1 MATPASA
8 TPASGGTIF
17 GMTPMTLASTT
28 LFTMIVGAAAYKI
41 YNPIFEAPIVGI
53 DLFKG
58 RYTGKLVQHPKKNI
72 SSAECHKQAVVRKD
86 KYKGFV
92 HLNEKYS
99 DPNFRNTCFFQTEIG
114 DPIPLDTLV
123 DKNMA
128 DSVVSGCI
136 NVGEKL
142 ADGCSGGEAPV
153 EETPPEVPTEETPAE
168 ETPEVTEGFK
178 TKRIMTEPIAA
189 NMIESLPMEVD
200 FGPKVLVSKNRADL
214 PDGCKTNSID
224 GKYAMFKRNHN
235 KEMRLREEPLSRLN
249 LENNI

>member
-1 MATPASA
+1 MATSTSA
-8 TPASGGTIF
+8 VPASGGTIF

-28 LFTMIVGAAAYKI
+28 LFTIVVGAAAYKI

-58 RYTGKLVQHPKKNI
+58 RYTGKLVQHPKKNV
-72 SSAECHKQAVVRKD
+72 SAAECHKQAVVRKG

-99 DPNFRNTCFFQTEIG
+99 NPEYRNTCFFQTEIG

-123 DKNMA
+123 DKNMF
-128 DSVVSGCI
+128 DSVTSGCI

-142 ADGCSGGEAPV
+142 SDGCASTEAEADEGETPV
-153 EETPPEVPTEETPAE
+153 EPPSEPPVETPP
-168 ETPEVTEGFK
+168 VTEGFRSRK
-178 TKRIMTEPIAA
+178 VSEPIAA
-189 NMIESLPMEVD
+189 NMIQSLPMEVD
-200 FGPKVLVSKNRADL
+200 FGAKVLVSKNKADL
-214 PDGCKTNSID
+214 PDGCKTNSVD

-249 LENNI
+249 FA